1 MRERERCCCRRL
13 AQHNSNPHTHMHNW
27 ELQSALDY
35 IRVMA
40 GEMGGRMGG
49 NWNVEKNKRA
59 LKNKERFS
67 YWAAALL

>member
-1 MRERERCCCRRL
+1 ML
-13 AQHNSNPHTHMHNW
+13 LPSFSSTQQQPTHTHNW

-40 GEMGGRMGG
+40 GEMGGRVEG